1 MIKDKFFDRKNYIQ
15 ILEKRVSSL
24 KEGYRQNIA
33 IIGDENVG
41 KTSIISK
48 FLANFYDPRI
58 ITVFLEVR
66 PESLDG
72 FARRFIGALLYNFLL
87 NSGLPLKE
95 DLDYLVAKSS
105 RYIPKTAERINF
117 ILSELSRRK
126 KINIITELCNLPELI
141 NQETVKLTVLF
152 LDEFH
157 NLEDI
162 GVKNLYREWSKLLIV
177 QKNTLY
183 CLASSRM
190 FKTRVILSKQLSLLF
205 GNFEI
210 ITIEPFDIHT
220 SGCYLD
226 QHIPCLKLNPQLKDF
241 IINFTGGYPLY
252 LELIADALA
261 KRPEGP
267 GLASNSQS
275 QRPEGPA
282 CLPARQGLAANS
294 QSSGLPSFR
303 QSQADVVAV
312 DLADIL
318 EDLLFNTSGIL
329 NQRFSNYI
337 KRFLDVG
344 ASNDYVSI
352 FYLIASGR
360 NRIKDIAHI
369 MHKQKKDLAIRIN
382 YLLELDAIT
391 RSGDFLKISD
401 RLFAYWVRFV
411 YQEKMRSLSFDA
423 KNQKEKFRD
432 NIQELIAEFAKQST
446 KPLANRVWELL
457 QLFEDDLVQ
466 IERKKIRLHHFREV
480 KPLVFGQRFLKDGL
494 LGRSSDALWIMAIK
508 SDALTEQDITEFSK
522 ECKRYHHKSQRKIMV
537 TLKEVDPNARL
548 RALEEKIWTWDLNS
562 LNQILDLFSKPRVIA

>member
-1 MIKDKFFDRKNYIQ
+1 MVTELFN
-15 ILEKRVSSL
+15 
-24 KEGYRQNIA
+24 
-33 IIGDENVG
+33 
-41 KTSIISK
+41 
-48 FLANFYDPRI
+48 
-58 ITVFLEVR
+58 
-66 PESLDG
+66 
-72 FARRFIGALLYNFLL
+72 
-87 NSGLPLKE
+87 
-95 DLDYLVAKSS
+95 
-105 RYIPKTAERINF
+105 
-117 ILSELSRRK
+117 LSEL
-126 KINIITELCNLPELI
+126 IHL
-141 NQETVKLTVLF
+141 ETGKFTVLF

-162 GVKNLYREWSKLLIV
+162 GVKNLYREWSKLLMV

-183 CLASSRM
+183 CLASSRI
-190 FKTRVILSKQLSLLF
+190 FKTRVIFSKQLSLLF
-205 GNFEI
+205 GNFEVI
-210 ITIEPFDIHT
+210 IIEPFDIHT
-220 SGCYLD
+220 SARYLD
-226 QHIPCLKLNPQLKDF
+226 QHIPGLKLNPELKDF

-252 LELIADALA
+252 LELIADALSKA
-261 KRPEGP
+261 D
-267 GLASNSQS
+267 
-275 QRPEGPA
+275 
-282 CLPARQGLAANS
+282 AAVN
-294 QSSGLPSFR
+294 L
-303 QSQADVVAV
+303 ADV
-312 DLADIL
+312 L

-369 MHKQKKDLAIRIN
+369 LHKQKKDLAIRIN

-432 NIQELIAEFAKQST
+432 NIQELIQEFAQQSI
-446 KPLANRVWELL
+446 KPLANRVGELL

-480 KPLVFGQRFLKDGL
+480 KPLVFGQHFYGL

-508 SDALTEQDITEFSK
+508 SDALSEQDITEFSK

-537 TLKEVDPNARL
+537 TLKEIDPNARL
-548 RALEEKIWTWDLNS
+548 RALEEKIWTWDLNN

>member
-1 MIKDKFFDRKNYIQ
+1 MIKDKFFDRKNYVQ
-15 ILEKRVSSL
+15 ILEKRVNSL

-41 KTSIISK
+41 KTSIIAK

-58 ITVFLEVR
+58 ITVYLEVR
-66 PESLDG
+66 PESLEG
-72 FARRFIGALLYNFLL
+72 FAKRFIGALLYNFLL
-87 NSGLPLKE
+87 NSALPLKE
-95 DLDYLVAKSS
+95 DLDYLVVKSS

-117 ILSELSRRK
+117 ILNELSRRK
-126 KINIITELCNLPELI
+126 KVNIITELFNLPELI
-141 NQETVKLTVLF
+141 NQETGKFTVLF

-162 GVKNLYREWSKLLIV
+162 GVKNLYREWSKLLMV

-183 CLASSRM
+183 CLSSSRM

-205 GNFEI
+205 GNFEV

-220 SGCYLD
+220 SGRYLD
-226 QHIPCLKLNPQLKDF
+226 QHIPGLRLNPQLKDF

-252 LELIADALA
+252 LELIADALS
-261 KRPEGP
+261 KTDV
-267 GLASNSQS
+267 
-275 QRPEGPA
+275 
-282 CLPARQGLAANS
+282 AAN
-294 QSSGLPSFR
+294 
-303 QSQADVVAV
+303 
-312 DLADIL
+312 LADIL

-344 ASNDYVSI
+344 ASNDYISI

-369 MHKQKKDLAIRIN
+369 LHKQKKDLVVRIN

-391 RSGDFLKISD
+391 RSGDFLKVSD
-401 RLFAYWVRFV
+401 RLFAYWLRFV
-411 YQEKMRSLSFDA
+411 YQEKMHSLSFDA

-432 NIQELIAEFAKQST
+432 NIQELIAEFAKQSI
-446 KPLANRVWELL
+446 KPLANRVGELL

-466 IERKKIRLHHFREV
+466 IERKKVRLHHFREI
-480 KPLVFGQRFLKDGL
+480 KPLIFGQRFLKDGL

-508 SDALTEQDITEFSK
+508 SEALTEQDITEFSK

>member
-1 MIKDKFFDRKNYIQ
+1 MIKDKFFDRRNYIQ
-15 ILEKRVSSL
+15 ILEKRVNSL

-58 ITVFLEVR
+58 ITVYLEVR
-66 PESLDG
+66 PESLEG
-72 FARRFIGALLYNFLL
+72 FAKRFIGALLYNFLL

-105 RYIPKTAERINF
+105 RFLPNTVLRINF
-117 ILSELSRRK
+117 ILNELSRRK
-126 KINIITELCNLPELI
+126 KINIITELFNLSELI
-141 NQETVKLTVLF
+141 NQETGKFTVLF
-152 LDEFH
+152 FDEFH

-162 GVKNLYREWSKLLIV
+162 GVKNLYREWSKLLMV

-210 ITIEPFDIHT
+210 ITVEPFDTHT
-220 SGCYLD
+220 SSCYLD
-226 QHIPCLKLNPQLKDF
+226 QHVMDLKLNPQLKDF
-241 IINFTGGYPLY
+241 VINFTGGYPLY
-252 LELIADALA
+252 LELIADALS
-261 KRPEGP
+261 KTDVKI
-267 GLASNSQS
+267 N
-275 QRPEGPA
+275 
-282 CLPARQGLAANS
+282 LP
-294 QSSGLPSFR
+294 
-303 QSQADVVAV
+303 
-312 DLADIL
+312 DIL

-337 KRFLDVG
+337 KCFLDVG
-344 ASNDYVSI
+344 ASNDYISI

-360 NRIKDIAHI
+360 NRIKDIGHI
-369 MHKQKKDLAIRIN
+369 LHKQKKDLAIRIN

-391 RSGDFLKISD
+391 RSGDFLKVSD

-423 KNQKEKFRD
+423 NNQKEKFRD
-432 NIQELIAEFAKQST
+432 NIQELIAEFAKQSV
-446 KPLANRVWELL
+446 KPLANRVGELL

-466 IERKKIRLHHFREV
+466 LERKKIRLHHFREI
-480 KPLVFGQRFLKDGL
+480 KPLVFDQRSLKDGL
-494 LGRSSDALWIMAIK
+494 LGRSSEALWIMAIK
-508 SDALTEQDITEFSK
+508 SDALTEQDITEFAK
-522 ECKRYHHKSQRKIMV
+522 ECKRYHHKSQRKIIV
-537 TLKEVDPNARL
+537 TLKEVEPNARL

-562 LNQILDLFSKPRVIA
+562 LNQMLDLFSKPRVIV

>member
-1 MIKDKFFDRKNYIQ
+1 MTKDRFFDRRNYIQ
-15 ILEKRVSSL
+15 ILEKRVTSL
-24 KEGYRQNIA
+24 KDGYRQNIA

-58 ITVFLEVR
+58 INVYLEVR
-66 PESLDG
+66 PEPLEG

-95 DLDYLVAKSS
+95 DLDYLVAKSG
-105 RYIPKTAERINF
+105 RYMPKVTEKINF
-117 ILSELSRRK
+117 ILNELSRRK
-126 KINIITELCNLPELI
+126 KINIISELFNLPELI
-141 NQETVKLTVLF
+141 HQETGKFTVLF

-162 GVKNLYREWSKLLIV
+162 GVKNLYREWSKLLMV

-190 FKTRVILSKQLSLLF
+190 FKTRLVLSKQLSLLF

-220 SGCYLD
+220 SSRYLD
-226 QHIPCLKLNPQLKDF
+226 QRVGSLKLNPQLKDF

-252 LELIADALA
+252 LELIADALS
-261 KRPEGP
+261 KTDPE
-267 GLASNSQS
+267 
-275 QRPEGPA
+275 
-282 CLPARQGLAANS
+282 AN
-294 QSSGLPSFR
+294 
-303 QSQADVVAV
+303 
-312 DLADIL
+312 LADIL

-337 KRFLDVG
+337 KRFLDAN
-344 ASNDYVSI
+344 ASNDYISI

-360 NRIKDIAHI
+360 NRIKEIGHI
-369 MHKQKKDLAIRIN
+369 LRKQKKDLAIRIN

-391 RSGDFLKISD
+391 RSGDFLKVND
-401 RLFAYWVRFV
+401 RLFSYWMRFV
-411 YQEKMRSLSFDA
+411 YQEKLCSLSFDA

-432 NIQELIAEFAKQST
+432 NIQDLIAEFAKQSV
-446 KPLANRVWELL
+446 KPLANRVGELL

-466 IERKKIRLHHFREV
+466 LERKKIRLHHFREI
-480 KPLVFGQRFLKDGL
+480 KPLVFGERFLKDGL
-494 LGRSSDALWIMAIK
+494 LGRCSDALWIMAIN
-508 SDALTEQDITEFSK
+508 SQALTEQDIAEFAK

-537 TLKEVDPNARL
+537 TLKEVEPNARL

-562 LNQILDLFSKPRVIA
+562 LNQMLDLFSKPRVIA

>member
-41 KTSIISK
+41 KTSIITK

-58 ITVFLEVR
+58 ITVYLEVR

-87 NSGLPLKE
+87 NSVLPLKE

-105 RYIPKTAERINF
+105 RYIPNTTEKINF

-126 KINIITELCNLPELI
+126 KINIVTELFNLPELI
-141 NQETVKLTVLF
+141 HQETGKFTVLF

-162 GVKNLYREWSKLLIV
+162 GVKNLYREWSKLLMV

-210 ITIEPFDIHT
+210 ITIEPFDIRT
-220 SGCYLD
+220 SGCYLE
-226 QHIPCLKLNPQLKDF
+226 QHVDGSRLNAQLKDF

-252 LELIADALA
+252 LELIADALS
-261 KRPEGP
+261 KGPEGP
-267 GLASNSQS
+267 GLLSSKQS
-275 QRPEGPA
+275 QRPEVDPV
-282 CLPARQGLAANS
+282 AN
-294 QSSGLPSFR
+294 
-303 QSQADVVAV
+303 
-312 DLADIL
+312 LADIL

-337 KRFLDVG
+337 KRFLDAS
-344 ASNDYVSI
+344 ASNDYVLI

-360 NRIKDIAHI
+360 NRIKDIGHI
-369 MHKQKKDLAIRIN
+369 LHKQKKDLLIRIN
-382 YLLELDAIT
+382 HLLELDAIT

-401 RLFAYWVRFV
+401 RLFAYWMRFV

-423 KNQKEKFRD
+423 KNQKEKFRG
-432 NIQELIAEFAKQST
+432 NIQELIGEFTRQSI
-446 KPLANRVWELL
+446 KPLANRVGELL
-457 QLFEDDLVQ
+457 QLFENDLMQ
-466 IERKKIRLHHFREV
+466 LERKKIRLHHFREI
-480 KPLVFGQRFLKDGL
+480 KPLVFNQRLLKDGL
-494 LGRSSDALWIMAIK
+494 LGRSNEALWIMAIK
-508 SDALTEQDITEFSK
+508 SDALTEQDITEFAK
-522 ECKRYHHKSQRKIMV
+522 ECKRYHYKSQRKIMI
-537 TLKEVDPNARL
+537 TLREVDPNARL

-562 LNQILDLFSKPRVIA
+562 LNQMLDLFSKPRVIA

>member
-58 ITVFLEVR
+58 ITVYLELR
-66 PESLDG
+66 PESLEG

-95 DLDYLVAKSS
+95 ELDYLAAKSS
-105 RYIPKTAERINF
+105 RYIPKTVERINF
-117 ILSELSRRK
+117 ILNELSRRK
-126 KINIITELCNLPELI
+126 KINIITELFNLPELI
-141 NQETVKLTVLF
+141 NQETGKFTVLF

-162 GVKNLYREWSKLLIV
+162 RVKNLYREWSKLLMV
-177 QKNTLY
+177 EKNTLY

-220 SGCYLD
+220 SGRYLD
-226 QHIPCLKLNPQLKDF
+226 QHVSGLKLNPQLKDF

-252 LELIADALA
+252 LELIADALS
-261 KRPEGP
+261 KSPQGP
-267 GLASNSQS
+267 VCQT
-275 QRPEGPA
+275 
-282 CLPARQGLAANS
+282 
-294 QSSGLPSFR
+294 
-303 QSQADVVAV
+303 DV
-312 DLADIL
+312 DLNLADIL

-337 KRFLDVG
+337 KRFLDAG
-344 ASNDYVSI
+344 ASNDYISI

-369 MHKQKKDLAIRIN
+369 LHKQKKDLSIRIN

-391 RSGDFLKISD
+391 RSGDFLKVSD
-401 RLFAYWVRFV
+401 RLFAYWMRFV

-432 NIQELIAEFAKQST
+432 NIQELICEFAKQSI
-446 KPLANRVWELL
+446 KPLVNRVGELL

-466 IERKKIRLHHFREV
+466 IERKKIRLHHFREI
-480 KPLVFGQRFLKDGL
+480 KSLVFGQRFLKDGL
-494 LGRSSDALWIMAIK
+494 LGRSSCALWIMAIK
-508 SDALTEQDITEFSK
+508 SEALTEQDITDFSK

-548 RALEEKIWTWDLNS
+548 RALEEKIWTWDLNN
-562 LNQILDLFSKPRVIA
+562 LNQMLDLFSKPRIIA